1 MRRLHP
7 DLFSDSRVDDI
18 VQLPKA
24 VFEYHLDTLTSR
36 KQEYEFEH
44 FCRKLAEK
52 EICPNLRTQTGPTG
66 GGDSKV
72 DTETYPVAEKIAERW
87 WVGSPSAGSERW
99 AFAFSAKKRWKSK
112 VKSDVEKILSTGRD
126 YKRIYFFTN
135 QFVRDKDR
143 ANQEDELSKR
153 AGIPV
158 HIFDRAWIVEKV
170 YENGHLDIAVNA
182 LHIEGVQ
189 TERTNRL
196 GPGDTARLEELEELD
211 RQIADPERYQGARY
225 HLTADCLH
233 SAILARSL
241 ERPRPEV
248 ESRFERADRLA
259 REVNYNPQLLS
270 IFYNRAWTAF
280 WCYEDDP
287 AFNRF
292 YEEIE
297 QRVKGSAEAAEAQLL
312 LNLWMFLHASVVHD
326 RINSREAKV
335 EPRRKRLTA
344 ILESIASDS
353 ARPNNA
359 LKARTGLA
367 HIKLALSLPAG
378 NSEQLE
384 SCWTEFA
391 QILEESLS
399 LKFYP
404 VEQIFYG
411 FIELGY
417 QIDSPSL
424 DMLCE
429 KVIEVIGQCSNDK
442 EAGKAYSSKGVQKLK
457 HGKFYEAIRWFGK
470 AERLLTGDEG
480 RTELVTT
487 LIESS
492 RAYAEAGLLWAARNK
507 ALAAVERTLS
517 VFTEKGDVDPRSLEA
532 VDQLVWFELGLKR
545 VPHVLNV
552 ITLADFVASNLNLSE
567 ENRKLYADKR
577 QRQEAVLSVYLFNLP
592 FKSLSYVTRLPDT
605 LEKLGFH
612 WARAALLFALGHEQ
626 PLLDTAGL
634 KDSDA
639 VQNFFEQLRNR
650 TIGEEISPRPVLV
663 SGNASSLKSTVLG
676 LEFVAETPNN
686 AVSFCIVE
694 SIFSALETFLATS
707 DEKDIMP
714 HCERMDIVIRASRR
728 KKGLPR
734 ILFSD
739 DDSSCAEIVHPEKLN
754 FTTGSEW
761 RNYREWLDK
770 TLLEIVGRTFVAP
783 NMDAWLEK
791 IAEEGAYCRA
801 LSIGDSLLL
810 TRKVFGET
818 SNKMH
823 LTDWLEPDSRDYG
836 VIRKEDWKKAEDFSN
851 SNKPTKSAEPSPDPK
866 PENPIDRSR
875 LKHTD
880 RRVVSPIDI
889 PLWDRANW
897 LGACYGDSPPMLGI
911 IFEDSHA
918 GQAIFRSWIK
928 KWGDEDKDNSLRVTI
943 VAGLNKKNPVEYAIA
958 VGPNIP
964 EITDQEEKWFTF
976 ISRICRMTPD
986 DL

>member
-1 MRRLHP
+1 MNHDKSPKVPSPREFMRQLHP

-18 VQLPKA
+18 VQLPKV
-24 VFEYHLDTLTSR
+24 VFEYHLDTLTNR

-72 DTETYPVAEKIAERW
+72 DTETYPVAEKIVERW
-87 WVGSPSAGSERW
+87 WAGSPSAGSERW
-99 AFAFSAKKRWKSK
+99 AFAFSAEKRWKPK

-153 AGIPV
+153 VGIPV

-189 TERTNRL
+189 TEETNRL
-196 GPGDTARLEELEELD
+196 GPRDTARLEQLEELD
-211 RQIADPERYQGARY
+211 PQIADPERYQGARY
-225 HLTADCLH
+225 HLAEDCLH

-241 ERPRPEV
+241 ERPRLEV

-259 REVNYNPQLLS
+259 REINYNPQLLRIS
-270 IFYNRAWTAF
+270 YNRAWTAF
-280 WCYEDDP
+280 WWYEDYP

-297 QRVKGSAEAAEAQLL
+297 QRVKGSAEASEAQLL
-312 LNLWMFLHASVVHD
+312 LNLWMFLYASVVHD
-326 RINSREAKV
+326 RISSREAKV

-353 ARPNNA
+353 ARPLNA

-367 HIKLALSLPAG
+367 HIKLTISLPAG

-404 VEQIFYG
+404 VEQVFRG
-411 FIELGY
+411 FIEPGY
-417 QIDSPSL
+417 PIDSPAL
-424 DMLCE
+424 DTLCE
-429 KVIEVIGQCSNDK
+429 KVIEVIGQRHNDG
-442 EAGKAYSSKGVQKLK
+442 EAGVASARRGIQKLRRE
-457 HGKFYEAIRWFGK
+457 KFYEAIQLFGK
-470 AERLLTGDEG
+470 AERLLTGDECG
-480 RTELVTT
+480 TGLITT

-492 RAYAEAGLLWAARNK
+492 RAYAAVGLLWAARNK
-507 ALAAVERTLS
+507 ALAAVERTLP
-517 VFTEKGDVDPRSLEA
+517 VFTEQGDIDPRLLEA

-545 VPHVLNV
+545 IPHVLNA
-552 ITLADFVASNLNLSE
+552 ITLADSVASNLNLSE
-567 ENRKLYADKR
+567 ENLKAYLNKR
-577 QRQEAVLSVYLFNLP
+577 QKQETVISVYLFNLP
-592 FKSLSYVTRLPDT
+592 FKLLSYVTRLPDT
-605 LEKLGFH
+605 LEKLEFH
-612 WARAALLFALGHEQ
+612 FARKVLLFALGHEKF
-626 PLLDTAGL
+626 LVEGADF

-639 VQNFFEQLRNR
+639 VQNFFKQLRNQA
-650 TIGEEISPRPVLV
+650 IGEDISPHPILV
-663 SGNASSLKSTVLG
+663 SGNTSFLKSTILG

-686 AVSFCIVE
+686 AVSFCIAE
-694 SIFSALETFLATS
+694 SILGALETFLATS
-707 DEKDIMP
+707 DEKDMMP
-714 HCERMDIVIRASRR
+714 HCEHVVIVIRASRK
-728 KKGLPR
+728 KKGMPQ

-739 DDSSCAEIVHPEKLN
+739 DESSRAEIVHPEKLN

-761 RNYREWLDK
+761 CSYREWLDK
-770 TLLEIVGRTFVAP
+770 TLLEIVKRTFVAP
-783 NMDAWLEK
+783 NMDAWLER
-791 IAEEGAYCRA
+791 ITEEGAYSRA

-810 TRKVFGET
+810 TRNVFGET
-818 SNKMH
+818 SNKMR

-836 VIRKEDWKKAEDFSN
+836 VIRKGDWRKAEDFSN
-851 SNKPTKSAEPSPDPK
+851 FNKPTKSPEFSTDPK
-866 PENPIDRSR
+866 PENPIDRS
-875 LKHTD
+875 
-880 RRVVSPIDI
+880 
-889 PLWDRANW
+889 
-897 LGACYGDSPPMLGI
+897 
-911 IFEDSHA
+911 
-918 GQAIFRSWIK
+918 
-928 KWGDEDKDNSLRVTI
+928 
-943 VAGLNKKNPVEYAIA
+943 
-958 VGPNIP
+958 
-964 EITDQEEKWFTF
+964 
-976 ISRICRMTPD
+976 
-986 DL
+986 